1 MMSQPTPPPALNTLP
16 PLPTA
21 VPPLAS
27 PASVLPAPTPSPLPP
42 VAPPPSALT
51 PDVLKRY
58 VAKEGIG
65 SPAQAAQIAL
75 LAWKNGDIAVAQF
88 AAKIATNYPLSKLIA
103 GQDGDANSISW
114 TDLGKL
120 AKGKSAIGREDL
132 GAAPKLTEALA
143 SDLKAMASLA
153 PTGAGQNLWD
163 PYGTGAASGTLQQPL
178 QQPQLFG
185 SVPAGN
191 LMNNTAGY
199 LGGQPTTLNGVPGTV
214 VMLPLAQAQQLQ
226 FAQQG
231 QILQQTPIQQT
242 LNLAGLGGTMS
253 PLLQQAGLVQANPLQ
268 QQIAQMPAALS
279 QPISFGSMLPQQPI
293 SNVLGIG
300 GGMGSLGG
308 LQQQPVL
315 QQQPLYQQPAMASM
329 PITLPGSYRLAL
341 VPSF

>member
-1 MMSQPTPPPALNTLP
+1 
-16 PLPTA
+16 
-21 VPPLAS
+21 VAS
-27 PASVLPAPTPSPLPP
+27 PS

-51 PDVLKRY
+51 PEVLKRY

-75 LAWKNGDIAVAQF
+75 LAWQNGDIAVAQF
-88 AAKIATNYPLSKLIA
+88 AAKIATNYPISKLIA

-120 AKGKSAIGREDL
+120 AKGKAAIGREDL
-132 GAAPKLTEALA
+132 GAAPELTETLA
-143 SDLKAMASLA
+143 SDLKAMANLA

-163 PYGTGAASGTLQQPL
+163 PYGTTAQMQQLQQQPIYP
-178 QQPQLFG
+178 QQTQFG
-185 SVPAGN
+185 SIPAGN
-191 LMNNTAGY
+191 LLNNTGL
-199 LGGQPTTLNGVPGTV
+199 LGGQPTTLNGVQGTV

-253 PLLQQAGLVQANPLQ
+253 PLLQQAGLVQASPLQQQKTLNLADLCMRPLLEKAGLVQASPLQ

-279 QPISFGSMLPQQPI
+279 QPISAGSMLQQQPI

-300 GGMGSLGG
+300 GGKVGLLGS

-315 QQQPLYQQPAMASM
+315 QQQPLYQQATMGNM
-329 PITLPGSYRLAL
+329 PITLPGNYRLAL

>member
-1 MMSQPTPPPALNTLP
+1 MMMSQPALNTFP
-16 PLPTA
+16 PL
-21 VPPLAS
+21 
-27 PASVLPAPTPSPLPP
+27 PSPLPSVASP
-42 VAPPPSALT
+42 SVAPPPSALT
-51 PDVLKRY
+51 PEVLKRY

-75 LAWKNGDIAVAQF
+75 LAWQNGDIAVAQF
-88 AAKIATNYPLSKLIA
+88 AAKIATNYPISKLIA

-120 AKGKSAIGREDL
+120 AKGKAAIGREDL
-132 GAAPKLTEALA
+132 GAAPELTETLA
-143 SDLKAMASLA
+143 SDLKAMANLA

-163 PYGTGAASGTLQQPL
+163 PYGTTAQMQQLQQQPIYP
-178 QQPQLFG
+178 QQTQFG
-185 SVPAGN
+185 SIPAGN
-191 LMNNTAGY
+191 LLNNTGL
-199 LGGQPTTLNGVPGTV
+199 LGGQPTTLNGVQGTV

-253 PLLQQAGLVQANPLQ
+253 PLLQQAGLVQASPLQ

-279 QPISFGSMLPQQPI
+279 QPISAGSMLQQQPI

-300 GGMGSLGG
+300 GGKVGLLGS

-315 QQQPLYQQPAMASM
+315 QQQPLYQQATMGNM
-329 PITLPGSYRLAL
+329 PITLPGNYRLAL

>member
-1 MMSQPTPPPALNTLP
+1 
-16 PLPTA
+16 
-21 VPPLAS
+21 VAS
-27 PASVLPAPTPSPLPP
+27 PS

-51 PDVLKRY
+51 PEVLKRY

-75 LAWKNGDIAVAQF
+75 LAWQNGDIAVAQF
-88 AAKIATNYPLSKLIA
+88 AAKIATNYPISKLIA

-120 AKGKSAIGREDL
+120 AKGKAAIGREDL
-132 GAAPKLTEALA
+132 GAAPELTETLA
-143 SDLKAMASLA
+143 SDLKAMANLA

-163 PYGTGAASGTLQQPL
+163 PYGTTAQMQQLQQQPIYP
-178 QQPQLFG
+178 QQTQFG
-185 SVPAGN
+185 SIPAGN
-191 LMNNTAGY
+191 LLNNTGL
-199 LGGQPTTLNGVPGTV
+199 LGGQPTTLNGVQGTV

-253 PLLQQAGLVQANPLQ
+253 PLLQQAGLVQASPLQ

-279 QPISFGSMLPQQPI
+279 QPISAGSMLQQQPI

-300 GGMGSLGG
+300 GGKVGLLGS

-315 QQQPLYQQPAMASM
+315 QQQPLYQQATMGNM
-329 PITLPGSYRLAL
+329 PITLPGNYRLAL